1 MKALVLGGGVA
12 GITTA
17 YELLKDGWDVTVLE
31 RLEQPALFTS
41 FANAGLVA
49 PGHAYTWSS
58 PAAPKILLKS
68 LYRNDQA
75 LRFRPSLDPA
85 LWRWM
90 WKFMTN
96 CTAEKAKRNTMRKF
110 LLCRYSQS
118 LLIDVVAAAGVK
130 YDGLDGGL
138 LYLYRTPETF
148 EAGKVK
154 AEILQSAG
162 ADIDVLSP
170 AAVGE
175 CDPVFTPAIREQIA
189 GALFAKTDASGDAR
203 MFTQGLADVCRS
215 RGATI
220 KFSTEVTGFE
230 TEGRRVTGVR
240 TKEGLESADHV
251 VLSLGVYSP
260 QLARQLGIDLPIY
273 PVKGY
278 SMTIPMDDPRDA
290 PRLGGVDEDNLMAF
304 CPMGSRVRLT
314 ATAEFV
320 GYSTTHKPSDFRHMT
335 DVAKALFPK
344 AGDYAKA
351 EYWAGLRPMTP
362 EGSPVFGRGEFENF
376 WLNTGHGHMGWTMA
390 CGAARICADL
400 IADRQP
406 AIDLDG
412 MLYGK

>member
-12 GITTA
+12 GVTTA

-58 PAAPKILLKS
+58 PAAPKILLNS

-90 WKFMTN
+90 WKFVAN
-96 CTAEKAKRNTMRKF
+96 CTADKARRNTLRKF

-118 LLIDVVAAAGVK
+118 LLEEVTETTGVK
-130 YDGLDGGL
+130 YDGLENGL

-148 EAGKVK
+148 EAGKNK
-154 AEILQSAG
+154 AVILQSAG
-162 ADIDVLSP
+162 ADIELLSP
-170 AAVGE
+170 DEVGDV
-175 CDPVFTPAIREQIA
+175 DPVFTPQIRKQIA
-189 GALFAKTDASGDAR
+189 GALYARSDASGDAR

-215 RGATI
+215 LGATF
-220 KFSTEVTGFE
+220 KFATEVTGFE
-230 TEGRRVTGVR
+230 TSGRRITSVL
-240 TKEGLESADHV
+240 TKSGREVADQV

-260 QLARQLGIDLPIY
+260 KLAKKLRIELPIY

-278 SMTIPMDDPRDA
+278 SMTVPMENPDGA
-290 PRLGGVDEDNLMAF
+290 PRMGGVDEDNLMAF
-304 CPMGSRVRLT
+304 CPMGARVRLT

-344 AGDYAKA
+344 AGNYAKA

-362 EGSPVFGRGEFENF
+362 EGSPIFGQGTFENF
-376 WLNTGHGHMGWTMA
+376 WLNTGHGHMGWTMS

-400 IADRQP
+400 MAGKTP